1 MELKDEK
8 FRDTMK
14 AIPPILDKVFPG
26 PTAWSVWHRVG
37 IWIDLPNL

>member
-1 MELKDEK
+1 MDLTIQLKDEK

-14 AIPPILDKVFPG
+14 AIPPILDKVFPA
-26 PTAWSVWHRVG
+26 PTRAG